1 MLVPDAVRA
10 GLAGVHEERHVGEA
24 VAVVGV
30 AAAPDAL
37 VHEELDLLL
46 DLREELINV
55 KSIGFGCMMYP
66 TGRVSHLVVFWSKFA
81 IVSEER
87 ILTTLS
93 DC

>member
-55 KSIGFGCMMYP
+55 KSIGF
-66 TGRVSHLVVFWSKFA
+66 RVSHLVVVWSKFA